1 MLANLDE
8 ATQEI
13 SCVLHPDKLP
23 HPLSSVATATLIPSS
38 NTSTNSSDKT
48 APHLLDP
55 QQLTGGGVTL
65 TIPPDSAV
73 LLHVR

>member
-8 ATQEI
+8 AVQEV

-23 HPLSSVATATLIPSS
+23 YPLSSIATATLLPSS
-38 NTSTNSSDKT
+38 NTSTNLSDKT
-48 APHLLDP
+48 TPHPLDAK
-55 QQLTGGGVTL
+55 QLTGGGVTL